1 MLSLLSGFRCIPV
14 CTLRSPGEAASLGR
28 ALVAGGLPLVEVTLR
43 TPDALDGLVAMTGI
57 EGLLVGAGTV
67 RTADQLR
74 AVQDAGAAFA
84 VSPCLTDPL
93 ADAARA
99 AGLPFLPGVA
109 TATEV
114 QHAVDAGFD
123 TVKLFPAQASGG
135 IAALR
140 ALAEVFPDVSFVP
153 TGGITQQSAVEY
165 LAHPQ
170 VRAVAGSWM
179 LPRAAREAGDWA
191 AVTRA
196 IEACVNLEG
205 G

>member
-1 MLSLLSGFRCIPV
+1 
-14 CTLRSPGEAASLGR
+14 
-28 ALVAGGLPLVEVTLR
+28 
-43 TPDALDGLVAMTGI
+43 MT
-57 EGLLVGAGTV
+57 
-67 RTADQLR
+67 RN
-74 AVQDAGAAFA
+74 
-84 VSPCLTDPL
+84 
-93 ADAARA
+93 
-99 AGLPFLPGVA
+99 
-109 TATEV
+109 
-114 QHAVDAGFD
+114 
-123 TVKLFPAQASGG
+123 
-135 IAALR
+135 ALR